1 MNPMKNW
8 QRGHWSIT
16 IFCLFLNPCIQMKK
30 TFGKD
35 KTKCN
40 MKHGVC
46 TGLKL
51 NLLIMTSVT
60 CGLITLLTAAEESNI
75 YKPIIFARMSVA
87 YMSIDWECWR
97 INYMQAR
104 DFDSTTIV
112 SELASFPGEYRRT
125 PSRQPKAKPVA
136 GINALFESYGFSG
149 RCCSLLWQ
157 VTIGIQSS
165 LNMWTRATVPTTYA
179 SCQNVPLSD
188 FAPALTTD
196 NRPMYKRW
204 VMSVL
209 GLYHIKKAYTYTSL
223 HAPSLR

>member
-149 RCCSLLWQ
+149 RCCSLLWH

-196 NRPMYKRW
+196 NRHMYKRW